1 MAGILMPLGI
11 IAGSES
17 VNKIKKGN
25 YLFIKIYKVL
35 KIESVGHMLLMGINE
50 SVPTHSTYVV

>member
-1 MAGILMPLGI
+1 MPLGI